1 MKNRVKRTVSVVTA
15 FCLAGG
21 IINTGITFPVKNSGV
36 VFAEPDSSAESS
48 SAVKRLRRQEVSV
61 IGEVSVTNG
70 IITLYYDSELVSVKD
85 VDIRDE
91 LSGMTTSV
99 NTDVPGKIVIGF
111 ASGEP
116 KIISGDIIFVDYEY
130 STDIK
135 DIPQFGIR
143 VNELETEDENGKII
157 EVDKERIE
165 SQELSADLLLYNDE
179 YVFKD
184 TDAQGNIF
192 FDIFLDRRLLVTV
205 NNGEFTVTY
214 DPEVMQFDSYEQL
227 GNQDGVL
234 IDINETEPG
243 KLKGTFVSDHE
254 IDTSEMP
261 RLKFKPLK
269 NAVSEIVIKTDELS
283 CVMSEDRIL
292 TYSSESDEKSTGFGI
307 NIPGLSDSLQYNRK
321 GTFRIGTH
329 GDLPVTNGMFT
340 VNYNYKELEFKEVR
354 VSDSI
359 KGAVV
364 NTDVPG
370 KIVIGFASA
379 EPVTLNEVI
388 ADIDFAFPAG
398 LPRSMDSCY
407 ITVNELENEN
417 EDGTVTAVD
426 TNQIYGQSL
435 NPEYDM
441 VLRKADQSE
450 EVEAVIKLEW
460 NSGVTNGSL
469 NFNFDPKVLEFAG
482 VSPAAGLNGLLVDAN
497 ETVPG
502 RISCVFVSDSSVT
515 TDGELLILK
524 FKPLR
529 SCWTK
534 VEFVPGDLMNT
545 VSEDKIYEYISLS
558 HHWVEYFDTGVT
570 EPVVTTSPA
579 PVTSEAPAVTTEA
592 GPVISEAPAVTTEAG
607 PVISESPA
615 VTTVAAPVISESP
628 AVTTVAA
635 PVISEAPVVT
645 TVAAPVISES
655 PAVTTVAAPVISE
668 VPVVTTVAAPVI
680 SEAPVVTTV
689 AAPVISEATAVT
701 TVAAPVISEAPAVTT
716 VAAPVI
722 SEAPAVTTEAVP
734 VISET
739 PVVTTPEPSVTSPVE
754 QGTVA
759 GDINGDDSVTSRD
772 LITLIKM
779 ILGTEKQSA
788 SSDLNGDGK
797 IDSADLLEL
806 KKILAK

>member
-48 SAVKRLRRQEVSV
+48 TAVKRLRRQDVSV
-61 IGEVSVTNG
+61 IGEVTVTNG
-70 IITLYYDSELVSVKD
+70 MISLYYDSELVSVKD
-85 VDIRDE
+85 VNITDE
-91 LSGMTTSV
+91 LSGMTSSV
-99 NTDVPGKIVIGF
+99 NTDVPGEIVIGF
-111 ASGEP
+111 TSPEP
-116 KIISGDIIFVDYEY
+116 KKISGDIIYVDYEY

-184 TDAQGNIF
+184 TDSQGNIF
-192 FDIFLDRRLLVTV
+192 FDILLNHDSLAPV
-205 NNGEFTVTY
+205 NNGEFTVIY
-214 DPEVMQFDSYEQL
+214 DPEVMQFVSSEQL
-227 GNQDGVL
+227 GKQNGVL
-234 IDINETEPG
+234 IDMNETEPG
-243 KLKGTFVSDHE
+243 KLKGTFVSDQG
-254 IDTSEMP
+254 IDADDLT
-261 RLKFKPLK
+261 RLIFKPLK
-269 NAVSEIVIKTDELS
+269 NAASEIVLKTEELS
-283 CVMSEDRIL
+283 CAMSEDRIL
-292 TYSSESDEKSTGFGI
+292 TYLSESDEKSTEFGI
-307 NIPGLSDSLQYNRK
+307 NIPGLSDKLQYNRK
-321 GTFRIGTH
+321 GTFRIGAH
-329 GDLPVTNGMFT
+329 GDLPATNGMFT
-340 VNYNYKELEFKEVR
+340 VNYDFQGLEIKDIR

-370 KIVIGFASA
+370 KIVIGFASV

-398 LPRSMDSCY
+398 LPRSMNSCY

-482 VSPAAGLNGLLVDAN
+482 VYPAAGLNGLLVDAN

-515 TDGELLILK
+515 TDGEFLILK

-545 VSEDKIYEYISLS
+545 VSEDKIYEYIPFYSD
-558 HHWVEYFDTGVT
+558 WVEYYYTGAT
-570 EPVVTTSPA
+570 EPAVTTSPA
-579 PVTSEAPAVTTEA
+579 PVT
-592 GPVISEAPAVTTEAG
+592 SEAPAVTTEAG

-655 PAVTTVAAPVISE
+655 PV
-668 VPVVTTVAAPVI
+668 
-680 SEAPVVTTV
+680 
-689 AAPVISEATAVT
+689 VT

-722 SEAPAVTTEAVP
+722 SEAPAVTTAVTTAAAPVISETLAETTMAGPAISEAQIVTTEAVP

-739 PVVTTPEPSVTSPVE
+739 PVVTTPEPAVTLPVE
-754 QGTVA
+754 QETVA

-797 IDSADLLEL
+797 TDSADLLEL